1 MGDRPEGAAA
11 TENGTREGD
20 AEGAEGGGTEAESV
34 LAEGGEESRPPS
46 HDPSGPQPPVGL
58 DLAGFKRI
66 YIGKI
71 LNPKQVLVLISCCE
85 DRQSGVWRAR

>member
-11 TENGTREGD
+11 TENGTRGGD
-20 AEGAEGGGTEAESV
+20 AGGAEGGGTGAEESV
-34 LAEGGEESRPPS
+34 LASGGEEGTRPPS
-46 HDPSGPQPPVGL
+46 QDPTDPLPPAGL

-71 LNPKQVLVLISCCE
+71 LNPKQVWALIT
-85 DRQSGVWRAR
+85 